1 MKIDWV
7 KLKGL
12 LPVVVQDYNDKSVL
26 MMAYMNEDAL
36 NLTQKTGFAHYFSRS
51 KNRIWQK
58 GEESGNT
65 QIVREMSLD
74 CDNDALLLIVE
85 QKGSA
90 CHTGNKS
97 CFFNKFGSN
106 LSPNLNANEPNLNK
120 NRPKYDIL
128 DELYHIALSR
138 KLQQNGEKSYIA
150 SLYKKGQNA
159 YLKKIGEEAN
169 EFCLAIKD
177 LINAKNAVNLGENL
191 SKFGEHKQGDPSYDV
206 VYEGADLIFHMIVAL
221 ADLNIHPSQ
230 ILDELK
236 RREGIS
242 GIEEK
247 NARSH

>member
-7 KLKGL
+7 KLNGL
-12 LPVVVQDYNDKSVL
+12 LPVVVQDYADKSVL
-26 MMAYMNEDAL
+26 MMAYMDENAL
-36 NLTQKTGFAHYFSRS
+36 NLTQQTGLAHYFSRS

-58 GEESGNT
+58 GEESGNV

-74 CDNDALLLIVE
+74 CDNDALLLSVE
-85 QKGSA
+85 QKGCA

-97 CFFNKFGSN
+97 CFFNKFDTKFNSTN
-106 LSPNLNANEPNLNK
+106 NANLNNQ

-138 KLQQNGEKSYIA
+138 KFSDSQKSYIA
-150 SLYKKGQNA
+150 SLYKKGSNA
-159 YLKKIGEEAN
+159 YLKKISEEAG
-169 EFCLAIKD
+169 ELIVAIKD
-177 LINAKNAVNLGENL
+177 LQNALNLGADL
-191 SKFGEHKQGDPSYDV
+191 SKFGEHKIGDPNYDV
-206 VYEGADLIFHMIVAL
+206 VYEAADLIFHLIVAL

>member
-7 KLKGL
+7 KLNGL
-12 LPVVVQDYNDKSVL
+12 LPVVVQDYADKSVL
-26 MMAYMNEDAL
+26 MMAYMNEEAL
-36 NLTQKTGFAHYFSRS
+36 NLTQKTGLAHYFSRS

-58 GEESGNT
+58 GEESGNI
-65 QIVREMSLD
+65 QIVKEMSLD
-74 CDNDALLLIVE
+74 CDNDTLLLIVE

-90 CHTGNKS
+90 CHTGNKT
-97 CFFNKFGSN
+97 CFFNKFDDKFK
-106 LSPNLNANEPNLNK
+106 PNLTTTI
-120 NRPKYDIL
+120 RPKYDIL

-138 KLQQNGEKSYIA
+138 KFNSNKEKSYIA
-150 SLYKKGQNA
+150 RLYSKGSNA
-159 YLKKIGEEAN
+159 YLKKISEEAN
-169 EFCLAIKD
+169 ELCLAIKD
-177 LINAKNAVNLGENL
+177 LKNAQNAVNLGQDIN
-191 SKFGEHKQGDPSYDV
+191 KFGEHKKGDPSYDV
-206 VYEGADLIFHMIVAL
+206 VYEGADLIFHIIVAL